1 MRDIKVGN
9 VIFGKDNLG
18 IIAGPCVI
26 ENRDHSLEMSYAIKE
41 VSEDLGI
48 PIIFKSSFDKANRTS
63 IKSFR
68 GPGIQEGMRIL
79 SDVKTETG
87 LKVLTDIHSPD
98 QAGLVSDVVDIIQI
112 PAFLSRQTD
121 LLIAAAKTG
130 KPINIKKGQF
140 LAPWD
145 VEHIVK
151 KVEESGSQNILLTD
165 RGTQFGYNNLVAD
178 MRAIPLM
185 KQFGYPV
192 IFDATH
198 SAQLPGGS
206 GGHSS
211 GMRDMIP
218 TLARAAVAAGCN
230 GVFMEVHN
238 NVDKAKS
245 DAATQWPLDKLATL
259 LIELKKIHNSLR

>member
-41 VSEDLGI
+41 VSEDVGI

-68 GPGIQEGMRIL
+68 GPGIEEGMRLL
-79 SDVKTETG
+79 SYVITETG

>member
-41 VSEDLGI
+41 VSEDVGI

-68 GPGIQEGMRIL
+68 GPGVEEGMRIL

-98 QAGLVSDVVDIIQI
+98 QAGPVSDVVDIIQI

-151 KVEESGSQNILLTD
+151 KMEESGSQNILLTD

-218 TLARAAVAAGCN
+218 TLARSAVAAGCS
-230 GVFMEVHN
+230 GVFMEVHDK
-238 NVDKAKS
+238 VDSAKS
-245 DAATQWPLDKLATL
+245 DAATQWPLSQLKDL
-259 LIELKKIHNSLR
+259 LIDLINIHNVVS

>member
-41 VSEDLGI
+41 VSDDVGI

-68 GPGIQEGMRIL
+68 GPGIEEGMRIL

-87 LKVLTDIHSPD
+87 LKVLTDIHSPE
-98 QAGLVSDVVDIIQI
+98 QAGVVSNVVDIIQI

-238 NVDKAKS
+238 NVDNAKS

>member
-41 VSEDLGI
+41 VSEDVGI

-68 GPGIQEGMRIL
+68 GPGIEEGMRIL

-238 NVDKAKS
+238 NVDQAKS

-259 LIELKKIHNSLR
+259 LIELKKIYNSLR

>member
-1 MRDIKVGN
+1 MKEVKVGN
-9 VIFGKDNLG
+9 VIFSEKHLG
-18 IIAGPCVI
+18 VIAGPCVI
-26 ENRDHSLEMSYAIKE
+26 ESRDHSLKMASEIKQI
-41 VSEDLGI
+41 SDKIKL

-68 GPGIQEGMRIL
+68 GPGIDKGMKIL

-87 LKVLTDIHSPD
+87 LPVLTDVHTSD
-98 QAGLVSDVVDIIQI
+98 QAGIVAEVVDVLQV

-121 LLIAAAKTG
+121 ILVAASETG
-130 KPINIKKGQF
+130 KPVNIKKGQF

-145 VEHIVK
+145 VEHIVHK
-151 KVEESGSQNILLTD
+151 IEEAGSNNILLTD

-185 KQFGYPV
+185 KEYGYPV

-218 TLARAAVAAGCN
+218 TLARSAVAAGCS
-230 GVFMEVHN
+230 GVFMEVHD
-238 NVDKAKS
+238 NVESAKS
-245 DAATQWPLDKLATL
+245 DAATQWPLNKLENL
-259 LIELKKIHNSLR
+259 LIDLMNIHKVVR

>member
-41 VSEDLGI
+41 VSEDVGI

-238 NVDKAKS
+238 NVDQAKS

-259 LIELKKIHNSLR
+259 LIELKKIYNSLR

>member
-41 VSEDLGI
+41 VSEDVGI

-245 DAATQWPLDKLATL
+245 DAATQWPLDKLASL

>member
-1 MRDIKVGN
+1 MKEVKIGN
-9 VIFGKDNLG
+9 VTFSEKHLG

-26 ENRDHSLEMSYAIKE
+26 ESRDHSLRMANEIKKISDDIE
-41 VSEDLGI
+41 L

-68 GPGIQEGMRIL
+68 GPGIDEGIKIL
-79 SDVKTETG
+79 SDVKAETE
-87 LKVLTDIHSPD
+87 LPVITDIHNAD
-98 QAGLVSDVVDIIQI
+98 QAKVVAEVVDVIQI

-121 LLIAAAKTG
+121 ILIAASNTG
-130 KPINIKKGQF
+130 KPVNIKKGQF

-145 VEHIVK
+145 VEHIVQK
-151 KVEESGSQNILLTD
+151 IEETGHSNILLTD

-185 KQFGYPV
+185 KKYGYPV
-192 IFDATH
+192 VFDATH
-198 SAQLPGGS
+198 SAQLPGAS

-218 TLARAAVAAGCN
+218 TLARSAVAAGCS
-230 GVFMEVHN
+230 GVFMEVHDK
-238 NVDKAKS
+238 VDSAKS
-245 DAATQWPLDKLATL
+245 DAATQWPLSQLKDL
-259 LIELKKIHNSLR
+259 LIDLINIHNVVS

>member
-1 MRDIKVGN
+1 MKEVKIGN
-9 VIFGKDNLG
+9 VTFSEKHLG

-26 ENRDHSLEMSYAIKE
+26 KSRDHSLRMANEIKKISDDTE
-41 VSEDLGI
+41 L

-68 GPGIQEGMRIL
+68 GPGIDDGIKIL
-79 SDVKTETG
+79 SDVKLETG
-87 LKVLTDIHSPD
+87 LPVITDIHNAD
-98 QAGLVSDVVDIIQI
+98 QAKIVAEVVDVIQI

-121 LLIAAAKTG
+121 ILIAASNTG
-130 KPINIKKGQF
+130 KPVNIKKGQF

-145 VEHIVK
+145 VEHIVQK
-151 KVEESGSQNILLTD
+151 IEETGHSNILLTD

-185 KQFGYPV
+185 KKYGYPV
-192 IFDATH
+192 VFDATH
-198 SAQLPGGS
+198 SAQLPGAS

-218 TLARAAVAAGCN
+218 TLARSAVAAGCS
-230 GVFMEVHN
+230 GVFMEVHDK
-238 NVDKAKS
+238 VDSAKS
-245 DAATQWPLDKLATL
+245 DDATQWPLSQLKDL
-259 LIELKKIHNSLR
+259 LIDLINIHNVVS

>member
-1 MRDIKVGN
+1 MRDIKVGD

-18 IIAGPCVI
+18 MIAGPCVI

-41 VSEDLGI
+41 VSDDVGI

-68 GPGIQEGMRIL
+68 GPGIDEGMRIL

-211 GMRDMIP
+211 GMRNMIP

-245 DAATQWPLDKLATL
+245 DAATQWPLDKLASL
-259 LIELKKIHNSLR
+259 LIELKKIHNSLG

>member
-41 VSEDLGI
+41 VSDDVGI

-68 GPGIQEGMRIL
+68 GPGTQEGMRIL

-245 DAATQWPLDKLATL
+245 DAATQWPLDKLAPL

>member
-41 VSEDLGI
+41 VSEDVGI

-79 SDVKTETG
+79 SDVKNETG

-151 KVEESGSQNILLTD
+151 KMEESGSQNILLTD

-245 DAATQWPLDKLATL
+245 DAATQWLS
-259 LIELKKIHNSLR
+259 LIHI

>member
-1 MRDIKVGN
+1 MKEVKIGN
-9 VIFGKDNLG
+9 VTFSEKHLG

-26 ENRDHSLEMSYAIKE
+26 ESRDHSLRMANEIKKISDNIE
-41 VSEDLGI
+41 L

-68 GPGIQEGMRIL
+68 GPGIEEGIKIL
-79 SDVKTETG
+79 SDVKAETE
-87 LKVLTDIHSPD
+87 LPVITDIHNAD
-98 QAGLVSDVVDIIQI
+98 QAKVVAEVVDVIQI

-121 LLIAAAKTG
+121 ILIAASNTG
-130 KPINIKKGQF
+130 KPVNIKKGQF

-145 VEHIVK
+145 VEHIVQK
-151 KVEESGSQNILLTD
+151 IEETGHSNILLTD

-185 KQFGYPV
+185 KKYGYPV
-192 IFDATH
+192 VFDATH
-198 SAQLPGGS
+198 SAQLPGAS

-218 TLARAAVAAGCN
+218 TLARSAVAAGCS
-230 GVFMEVHN
+230 GVFMEVHDK
-238 NVDKAKS
+238 VDSAKS
-245 DAATQWPLDKLATL
+245 DAATQWPLSQLKDL
-259 LIELKKIHNSLR
+259 LIDLINIHNVVS

>member
-1 MRDIKVGN
+1 MKDIKVGN

-41 VSEDLGI
+41 VSDDVGI

-68 GPGIQEGMRIL
+68 GPGIEEGMRIL

-151 KVEESGSQNILLTD
+151 KMEESGSQNILLTD

-245 DAATQWPLDKLATL
+245 DAATQWPLDKLASL

>member
-1 MRDIKVGN
+1 MKEVKIGN
-9 VIFGKDNLG
+9 VTFSEKHLG

-26 ENRDHSLEMSYAIKE
+26 ESRGHSLRMANEIKKISDDIE
-41 VSEDLGI
+41 L

-68 GPGIQEGMRIL
+68 GLGIEEGIKIL
-79 SDVKTETG
+79 SDVKAETE
-87 LKVLTDIHSPD
+87 LPVITDIHNAD
-98 QAGLVSDVVDIIQI
+98 QAKVVAEVVDVIQI

-121 LLIAAAKTG
+121 ILIAASNTG
-130 KPINIKKGQF
+130 KPVNIKKGQF

-145 VEHIVK
+145 VEHIVQK
-151 KVEESGSQNILLTD
+151 IEETGHSNILLTD

-185 KQFGYPV
+185 KKYGYPV
-192 IFDATH
+192 VFDATH
-198 SAQLPGGS
+198 SAQLPGAS

-218 TLARAAVAAGCN
+218 TLARSAVAAGCS
-230 GVFMEVHN
+230 GVFMEVHDK
-238 NVDKAKS
+238 VDSAKS
-245 DAATQWPLDKLATL
+245 DAATQWPLSQLKDL
-259 LIELKKIHNSLR
+259 LIDLINIHNVVS

>member
-1 MRDIKVGN
+1 MRDIKVGD

-18 IIAGPCVI
+18 MIAGPCVI

-41 VSEDLGI
+41 VSDDVGI

-68 GPGIQEGMRIL
+68 GPGIEEGMRIL

-121 LLIAAAKTG
+121 LLVAAAKTG

-151 KVEESGSQNILLTD
+151 KMEESGSQNILLTD

-211 GMRDMIP
+211 GMRNMIP

-245 DAATQWPLDKLATL
+245 DAATQWPLDKLASL
-259 LIELKKIHNSLR
+259 LIELKKIHNSLG

>member
-1 MRDIKVGN
+1 MRNIKVGN

-18 IIAGPCVI
+18 IIVGPCVI

-41 VSEDLGI
+41 VSEDVGI

-68 GPGIQEGMRIL
+68 GPGIEEGMRIL

-151 KVEESGSQNILLTD
+151 KMEESGSQNILLTD

>member
-1 MRDIKVGN
+1 LKDIKVGN

-41 VSEDLGI
+41 VSEDVGI

-151 KVEESGSQNILLTD
+151 KMEESGSQNILLTD

>member
-9 VIFGKDNLG
+9 VIFGRDNLG

-41 VSEDLGI
+41 VSEDVGI

>member
-41 VSEDLGI
+41 VSEDVGI

-245 DAATQWPLDKLATL
+245 DAATQWPLDKLAPL

>member
-1 MRDIKVGN
+1 MKDIKVGN

-41 VSEDLGI
+41 VSDDVGI

-68 GPGIQEGMRIL
+68 GPGIEEGMRIL

-87 LKVLTDIHSPD
+87 LKVLTDIHSPE
-98 QAGLVSDVVDIIQI
+98 QAGLVSNVVDIIQI

-151 KVEESGSQNILLTD
+151 KMEESGSQNILLTD

-245 DAATQWPLDKLATL
+245 DAATQWPLDKLASL